1 MADPSLQ
8 SLPQECFPLLL
19 RYGSV
24 SVFFS
29 SDPPS
34 FFSLPAVSVWHCTNA
49 SFHSDITLHGLRH
62 TAATLL
68 IADHVDVKTVSR
80 FLGHAET
87 STTMNI
93 YVHALDEAVEAI
105 PSTFDKLFTVNAS
118 KCIKPQKRRL
128 PPNKRQPPK
137 PVKWAKKESC

>member
-1 MADPSLQ
+1 M
-8 SLPQECFPLLL
+8 
-19 RYGSV
+19 
-24 SVFFS
+24 FFS

-34 FFSLPAVSVWHCTNA
+34 FFSLPAVSVWHCTDA

-93 YVHALDEAVEAI
+93 YAHALDEAVEAI
-105 PSTFDKLFTVNAS
+105 PSTFDKLFTANAS
-118 KCIKPQKRRL
+118 KMHQTT
-128 PPNKRQPPK
+128 
-137 PVKWAKKESC
+137 KKEVASK